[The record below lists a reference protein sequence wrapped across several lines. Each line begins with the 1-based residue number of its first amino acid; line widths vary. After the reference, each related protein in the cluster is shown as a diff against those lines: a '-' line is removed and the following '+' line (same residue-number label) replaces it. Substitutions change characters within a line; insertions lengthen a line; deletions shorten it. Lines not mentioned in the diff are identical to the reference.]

1 LLALPVAYYL
11 HSGAPGGRIA
21 AIGWNVLRPRRF
33 RSRDRLPERA
43 RTLPNDCRRH
53 QTASLG
59 TYPTVMIPAF
69 AVPRSVILHGLLLW
83 QLKRLGRNT
92 GSPSGVKIEY
102 AAGA

>member
-1 LLALPVAYYL
+1 
-11 HSGAPGGRIA
+11 
-21 AIGWNVLRPRRF
+21 
-33 RSRDRLPERA
+33 
-43 RTLPNDCRRH
+43 
-53 QTASLG
+53 
-59 TYPTVMIPAF
+59 MIPAF